1 MEKFKGTK
9 EKWVI
14 TSNELFVNDWHVLG
28 NGGQKV
34 NDRFVVVGY
43 CPCCPNTTKE
53 QSLANARL
61 IAAAPELL
69 EALQELMEAVDGLPA
84 LTASQYEKGCLAIK
98 KALEG

>member
-9 EKWVI
+9 GKWII
-14 TSNELFVNDWHVLG
+14 TPNELFINDYHVLG
-28 NGGQKV
+28 NGGQKIKG
-34 NDRFVVVGY
+34 RFVVVGY
-43 CPCCPNTTKE
+43 CPCNQNTTKE

-69 EALQELMEAVDGLPA
+69 EALQKLMEAVDGLPA
-84 LTASQYEKGCLAIK
+84 LTASQYEKGRLAIK